1 MEPPSGRIAF
11 AGVPMT
17 VAKLCRAPGCD
28 DLACPDAPYC
38 ADCGAER
45 AKVQAVRRQSAK
57 RGSDP
62 WSHLYQTPEW
72 KRASRAFRKANPL
85 CASCA
90 GIGLVVPVAEVD
102 HKEPHRG
109 NRALFWD
116 RTNWQGLCK
125 PCHSRKTAAEVLH
138 RR

>member
-1 MEPPSGRIAF
+1 
-11 AGVPMT
+11 MT

-28 DLACPDAPYC
+28 DLALPGSPHC

-45 AKVQAVRRQSAK
+45 AAVEAARRQGAK

-72 KRASRAFRKANPL
+72 KRASLAFRKANPL
-85 CASCA
+85 CADCESL
-90 GIGLVVPVAEVD
+90 GLIVPVQEVD
-102 HKEPHRG
+102 HIIPHRG
-109 NRALFWD
+109 DRALFWD

-125 PCHSRKTAAEVLH
+125 PCHSRKTATETLH
-138 RR
+138 RKPPGGRKNLPPTP